1 MYDRISTCKQTHTHV
16 HRGEWEQCE
25 LYARVRER
33 IVQCRFD
40 VLMHKEARGN
50 RVGDHNHLEHKKK
63 KRQSTEQRTMD
74 WKLCS
79 ARLKALQTLRGVSHC
94 GVLLSSLLLDAPSL
108 ILQIKGAVPQRHTF
122 DMHAWD
128 SSLTCHTRGH
138 EDIKTHPPFSRH
150 CHSGSLPICL
160 TIAAPKSRSTCQ
172 ADYQTCS
179 WRMPQQYSLQ
189 KPALICKHVRCVCMR
204 VFI

>member
-63 KRQSTEQRTMD
+63 KRRLSNVQWIENCAVHASKRFKRWEVYVTLWCSFIFFTSRCPFVDSSNQRGGAPAPYFWYTC
-74 WKLCS
+74 L
-79 ARLKALQTLRGVSHC
+79 RLVFNLSHTRTWRYK
-94 GVLLSSLLLDAPSL
+94 DAP
-108 ILQIKGAVPQRHTF
+108 TF
-122 DMHAWD
+122 
-128 SSLTCHTRGH
+128 
-138 EDIKTHPPFSRH
+138 FSP
-150 CHSGSLPICL
+150 LPLGFSANVLDNC
-160 TIAAPKSRSTCQ
+160 
-172 ADYQTCS
+172 CS
-179 WRMPQQYSLQ
+179 
-189 KPALICKHVRCVCMR
+189 
-204 VFI
+204 